1 MSRWL
6 GFFPGRKRSPGKS
19 ASNYTF
25 TFCAFSVFALL
36 STGNAFA
43 SEKLTASERTVLD
56 GVNSGDGT
64 DLGNLPDKSISG
76 DFLSRLLSGEI
87 PGVKFRHNGV
97 QLMNAVIDGSIDISG
112 QDVHVPFTCGHC
124 EFMDDV
130 DFSDVHF
137 FHNVSFRQSS
147 FDQDINMD
155 HAVAEADLDLR
166 DVQFDGDVDF
176 SALQVSGSLYASG
189 AHVNS
194 DRQQA
199 SFDHIKAGILAD
211 FTNMELNGPFT
222 LEEAD
227 LNELRL
233 GRDLSQCK
241 ANPANPIGNSCND
254 LPTAP
259 SIDLGGAT
267 VHRDFLFLGQDV
279 DNLVASGLAVE
290 GRATLQGLV
299 IDSSVDL
306 RGARF
311 QYLVLADDL
320 SWPDHHHHAES
331 LIQLDGITFS
341 QIELQDHRNFDNAT
355 SQYFVASDDAYAKM
369 IAAWPDNAGF
379 SARAY
384 QQLEKAFAEA
394 GRSDLADL
402 AFESLKDKERQSG
415 HLSVSQKVLSWSLSL
430 LIRYGREPYR
440 ALYFSIAIL
449 LFGCYVFRDR
459 TFVDPKDP
467 EKHQEE
473 VFSPFWYS
481 LGLFLPIST
490 LHDADIWMPKQTDR
504 FRRIYANVHSL
515 LGWILVPIGLAVV
528 TGLIPGK

>member
-1 MSRWL
+1 MPRWFAL
-6 GFFPGRKRSPGKS
+6 SAGRKKSPSKRTS
-19 ASNYTF
+19 TC
-25 TFCAFSVFALL
+25 TCCVFSVFALL
-36 STGNAFA
+36 SAGNASA
-43 SEKLTASERTVLD
+43 SEKLTASERAVLD
-56 GVNSGDGT
+56 GVDSGDGT
-64 DLGNLPDKSISG
+64 DLANLPDKSISG
-76 DFLSRLLSGEI
+76 DFLSRLLSGEVR
-87 PGVKFRHNGV
+87 GVKFRHNGV

-112 QDVHVPFTCGHC
+112 QDVHVPFNCEHC
-124 EFMDDV
+124 EFIDDV

-194 DRQQA
+194 DGQQA

-233 GRDLSQCK
+233 GRDLLQCK
-241 ANPANPIGNSCND
+241 ANPANSVANSCND

-259 SIDLGGAT
+259 SIDLEGAT
-267 VHRDFLFLGQDV
+267 VHREFAFLGQDV
-279 DNLVASGLAVE
+279 DSLVASGLAVE

-320 SWPDHHHHAES
+320 SWPDHNHSSES
-331 LIQLDGITFS
+331 RIQLDGITFS

-355 SQYFVASDDAYAKM
+355 SQYFVASDKAYAKM

-415 HLSVSQKVLSWSLSL
+415 HLSTQQKALSWALSL

-449 LFGCYVFRDR
+449 IFGWYVFRRKD
-459 TFVDPKDP
+459 FVEPRD
-467 EKHQEE
+467 QNQGEE
-473 VFSPFWYS
+473 LFSPFWYS
-481 LGLFLPIST
+481 LDLFLPLST
-490 LHDADIWMPKQTDR
+490 LPDAGIWKPKQTDR
-504 FRRIYANVHSL
+504 FRCMYARVHSL